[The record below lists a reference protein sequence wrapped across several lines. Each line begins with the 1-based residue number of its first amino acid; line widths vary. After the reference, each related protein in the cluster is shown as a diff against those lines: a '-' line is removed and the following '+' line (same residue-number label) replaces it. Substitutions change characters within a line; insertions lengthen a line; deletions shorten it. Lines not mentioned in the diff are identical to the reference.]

1 MLYPTK
7 LSFRL
12 EVQIKSFPGK
22 KKLKEFIINKLLL
35 YEMFKDL
42 FKKRR
47 SNINNR
53 MAINTYLST
62 IESNKRT
69 KQTRRTVTESWI
81 PRGF

>member
-7 LSFRL
+7 LSFRI

-53 MAINTYLST
+53 MAINTYLSI
-62 IESNKRT
+62 IESK
-69 KQTRRTVTESWI
+69 KQT
-81 PRGF
+81 